1 MVHLVAGST
10 QRGVIAAD
18 TNVIH
23 DYLGNQTGPKYQ
35 LVSDAFDQD
44 LLVLPPV
51 VLTEALSDSALPAA
65 KAARLRAIPLLRVLD
80 GFWDR
85 AGILRALVLSSGY
98 NGRLGDVLI
107 AQACIDQDLPLIT
120 YDRDFR
126 RFERAGL
133 KLL

>member
-10 QRGVIAAD
+10 QGGVVAAD

-23 DYLGNQTGPKYQ
+23 DYFADQTGPKFH
-35 LVSDAFDQD
+35 LLKEAFDQD
-44 LLVLPPV
+44 IVLLPPA
-51 VLTEALSDSALPAA
+51 VLTEALSDPALPAA
-65 KAARLRAIPLLRVLD
+65 KAARIRAIPLLSVFD

-85 AGILRALVLSSGY
+85 AGLLRAFQLSRGYSGH
-98 NGRLGDVLI
+98 LGDVLI
-107 AQACIDQDLPLIT
+107 AQACIDHEIPLIT

>member
-1 MVHLVAGST
+1 MVHLVAGPP
-10 QRGVIAAD
+10 QRGVIAVD

-23 DYLGNQTGPKYQ
+23 DYLSDQTGPKHH
-35 LVSDAFDQD
+35 LVAEAHELDR
-44 LLVLPPV
+44 LTLPPA
-51 VLTEALSDSALPAA
+51 VLTEALSDYTLPAA
-65 KAARLRAIPLLRVLD
+65 KAARIRAVPLLRLLD

-85 AGILRALVLSSGY
+85 AGILRALMLRHGY
-98 NGRLGDVLI
+98 NGSLGDVLV
-107 AQACIDQDLPLIT
+107 AQACIDQDIPLIT

>member
-1 MVHLVAGST
+1 MVDLVAGSSE
-10 QRGVIAAD
+10 RGVIAVD
-18 TNVIH
+18 TNAIH
-23 DYLGNQTGPKYQ
+23 DYFADQTGPKFH
-35 LVSDAFDQD
+35 LVRDAFESDT
-44 LLVLPPV
+44 LLLPPA
-51 VLTEALSDSALPAA
+51 VLTEALSDPALPAA
-65 KAARLRAIPLLRVLD
+65 KAARIRAIPLLGVSE

-85 AGILRALVLSSGY
+85 AGILRAFLLSYGY

-107 AQACIDQDLPLIT
+107 AQACIDHEIPLIT

>member
-1 MVHLVAGST
+1 MVHLVAGSS

-35 LVSDAFDQD
+35 LVSDAFDRD

-65 KAARLRAIPLLRVLD
+65 KAARIRAIPLLGVLD

-85 AGILRALVLSSGY
+85 AGILRALVS
-98 NGRLGDVLI
+98 GRLGDVLI

>member
-1 MVHLVAGST
+1 MVHLVAGSP
-10 QRGVIAAD
+10 QRGVVAAD
-18 TNVIH
+18 TNAIH
-23 DYLGNQTGPKYQ
+23 DYFADQTGPKFH
-35 LVSDAFDQD
+35 LVKEAFDQD
-44 LLVLPPV
+44 VLLLPPA
-51 VLTEALSDSALPAA
+51 VLTEALSDPALPAV
-65 KAARLRAIPLLRVLD
+65 KAARIRAVPLLAVME

-85 AGILRALVLSSGY
+85 AGMLRAFLLSRGY

-107 AQACIDQDLPLIT
+107 AQACIDHEVPLIT